1 MQTAGQSERSYSDTL
16 HVQIELVGQVTKG
29 QGSAG
34 SEGGDV
40 HIGNEIIVLWY
51 HLQGEMCSETIAAQA
66 PPQAIHHSCA
76 DCQLVVACAL
86 ACSHAHDK
94 VQVLW

>member
-1 MQTAGQSERSYSDTL
+1 MNTAGQSERSYSDTL

-51 HLQGEMCSETIAAQA
+51 HLQGEMCSETIATQA

-94 VQVLW
+94 VQVFW